1 MLLEIESVTDKTSFN
16 SYEDFD
22 THPVAEISCPKCPTK
37 TNISLSDLRKHQHT
51 RHSNLSDEVSS
62 RLILL
67 CIISLSI
74 EFLKVNGLTNS
85 YLDYYC
91 PNCNAGIR
99 ILYEAWAGGKHGE
112 YGFELKN
119 IITD

>member
-22 THPVAEISCPKCPTK
+22 THPVAEISCPKCQTK
-37 TNISLSDLRKHQHT
+37 TNISLSDLRKHKHT
-51 RHSNLSDEVSS
+51 EHSNLSDEVNK
-62 RLILL
+62 LL
-67 CIISLSI
+67 TRITIDSAL
-74 EFLKVNGLTNS
+74 ELTNS
-85 YLDYYC
+85 FLDYYC
-91 PNCNAGIR
+91 PDCKTGIR
-99 ILYEAWAGGKHGE
+99 ILYETWAGGKHGE